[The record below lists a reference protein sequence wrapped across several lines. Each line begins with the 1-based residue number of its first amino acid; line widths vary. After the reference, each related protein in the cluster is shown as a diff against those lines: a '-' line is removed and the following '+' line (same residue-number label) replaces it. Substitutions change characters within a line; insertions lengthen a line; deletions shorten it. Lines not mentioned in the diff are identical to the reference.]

1 MSRPVVMDPIGGQA
15 VIEGVMMRSNA
26 GVSVAVRS
34 PQGEIVVRYLPMTP
48 WRERHRVL
56 KWPLVRGVTT
66 LFESVSVGIKMLE
79 ESASIALGE
88 EPGSQGAGSA
98 LSLIL
103 GLALAIG
110 LFAVLPAW
118 FYTHLP
124 QLMASPAVAGW
135 LEHLG
140 PGPVTAIR
148 AAILTALGRSV
159 LEGLLRLVLFV
170 GYLAALGTIPDIKR
184 LFEYHGAEHQVIK
197 CHEAGLALEPVN
209 ARTFSPLHPRCGT
222 SFLLVTAL
230 ISILV
235 FAFIPQDLALLERV
249 GAKIALLPVVAG
261 LSYELIRLAG
271 RAGREQDTASWPA
284 RLALWVTTPG
294 LWLQRI
300 TTRPARDEM
309 LEVAIASLRG
319 ALDASSEPIVP

>member
-1 MSRPVVMDPIGGQA
+1 MNRPVVVDPVGGQA

-48 WRERHRVL
+48 WRERHPVL
-56 KWPLVRGVTT
+56 RWPLIRGVAT
-66 LFESVSVGIKMLE
+66 LFESVSVGFKMLE
-79 ESASIALGE
+79 DSAAIAVGE
-88 EPGSQGAGSA
+88 EPGGKGGGSA
-98 LSLIL
+98 LSLIFGL
-103 GLALAIG
+103 VLALG

-124 QLMASPAVAGW
+124 QLMASSAVVGG

-140 PGPVTAIR
+140 RGPAAAIR
-148 AAILTALGRSV
+148 AALLTALGRSV
-159 LEGLLRLVLFV
+159 LEGILRLTLFV
-170 GYLAALGTIPDIKR
+170 GYLAALGTIPDVKR

-197 CHEAGLALEPVN
+197 CHEAGLALEPAN
-209 ARTFSPLHPRCGT
+209 ARGFSPLHPRCGT

-235 FAFIPQDLALLERV
+235 FTFIPQNLALLARV

-271 RAGREQDTASWPA
+271 RAWREGEAARWPA
-284 RLALWVTTPG
+284 RLALWLTTPG

-309 LEVAIASLRG
+309 LEVAIASLRR
-319 ALDASSEPIVP
+319 ALDPSTEPIVP